1 MKPKE
6 IKILTLIP
14 SEQKYNNRRKAQRRT
29 WIEEAKK
36 ELQAYF
42 ISNKQYYGDDDVDNT
57 LEISPALFDGKH
69 ISSDLILSVEFFKG
83 VKPEW
88 ILFCD
93 NLAYLWIERLLP
105 KIERPE
111 DELIEGTPIYVE
123 KKKKKE
129 EKPKVIGYEGKD
141 GSFYF
146 VRQELIEELEKKE
159 KARDVVKSIKKNKIP
174 IHLLTGITSE
184 LKYPKHNNNVIAVV
198 GQRPDKILRIHDR
211 RHNPHIA
218 VITIALGRYDR
229 FFGGWYEAIQEKFL
243 ETCTR
248 HYYVFTDADPDSLP
262 YVDCDYCTV
271 IPQKNLGWPGN
282 TRDRFEL
289 FLKLKDEIEKN
300 FDYVYFLQVTARLT
314 TKLSE
319 SEAIPDSSE
328 GYMWVTRN
336 IDLPN
341 GLTYDPNPR
350 SAAYI
355 PKDIGK
361 IYVQGGAFGGRC
373 KEFFQ
378 MCEACV
384 LGLKHN
390 RENGVGEYLN
400 DESHM
405 NHYFVTRTPKEG
417 WLRFWWPA
425 DEKDAEKCKV
435 YTLNKIRYGG
445 FRALKEPREKK
456 GKKKKNEA
464 EE

>member
-1 MKPKE
+1 M
-6 IKILTLIP
+6 
-14 SEQKYNNRRKAQRRT
+14 YNNRRKAQRRT
-29 WIEEAKK
+29 WIEEANK

-57 LEISPALFDGKH
+57 LEIAPHLFDGEH
-69 ISSDLILSVEFFKG
+69 ISSDLILSVEFFKR

-88 ILFCD
+88 VLFCD
-93 NLAYLWIERLLP
+93 NLAYLWISRLLP
-105 KIERPE
+105 KIEE
-111 DELIEGTPIYVE
+111 D
-123 KKKKKE
+123 KKAQ
-129 EKPKVIGYEGKD
+129 VVGYEGKE
-141 GSFYF
+141 GNFYF
-146 VRQELIEELEKKE
+146 VRQELIEKLEEKE
-159 KARDVVKSIKKNKIP
+159 KAKDVIKSIKKNKIP
-174 IHLLTGITSE
+174 IKLLTDITSR
-184 LKYPKHNNNVIAVV
+184 LKYPKNDNNVIAVI

-211 RHNPHIA
+211 RGNPHIA
-218 VITIALGRYDR
+218 VITLALGKYDR
-229 FFGGWYEAIQEKFL
+229 FFAGWYEAIQEKFL

-248 HYYVFTDADPDSLP
+248 HYYVFTDADPDTLP

-271 IPQKNLGWPGN
+271 VPQENLGWPGN
-282 TRDRFEL
+282 TRDRFEVM
-289 FLKLKDEIEKN
+289 LKMRKEIEEN

-319 SEAIPDSSE
+319 AEAIPNSSE

-336 IDLPN
+336 IDLPK

-355 PKDIGK
+355 PKEIGK

-384 LGLKHN
+384 MGLRHN

-425 DEKDAEKCKV
+425 DEKDAAKCKI

-445 FRALKEPREKK
+445 FRALKEPGEKK
-456 GKKKKNEA
+456 GKKKKK
-464 EE
+464 